1 MGKRIVLL
9 PLGNSACGRG
19 FFILLTMWGTV
30 YYILP
35 RPERGELL
43 EFVYLEL
50 FERTRRGVLGDVE
63 AKAVEDALLANPRA
77 GVVIVDTGGVRK
89 VRAAQDHRGK
99 RGSARVVYLY
109 VQEQRTVYFILV
121 FPKNVQGNL
130 TARQKQ
136 AVRTLVGQVREEQW
150 PRRRPLRSWQA
161 N

>member
-1 MGKRIVLL
+1 VQTRDLFGLGGATDERVHLASVVRVMSFTKNKR
-9 PLGNSACGRG
+9 GEDE
-19 FFILLTMWGTV
+19 
-30 YYILP
+30 
-35 RPERGELL
+35 ERG
-43 EFVYLEL
+43 VG
-50 FERTRRGVLGDVE
+50 T
-63 AKAVEDALLANPRA
+63 